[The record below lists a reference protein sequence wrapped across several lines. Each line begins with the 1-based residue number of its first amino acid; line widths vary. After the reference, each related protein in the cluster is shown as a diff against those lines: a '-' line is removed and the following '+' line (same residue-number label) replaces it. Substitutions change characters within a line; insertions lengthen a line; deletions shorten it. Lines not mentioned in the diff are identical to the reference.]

1 MGSNSSKSSSRTIY
15 GNTTTSNPYAYSK
28 TDNNGTLAGFKNGT
42 ALQSVYDIVNKS
54 VDSLLNEYI
63 NPDPNS
69 PINQSKIKSFS
80 NTLAQQ
86 TRNSLENDIINPLS
100 KRNMLRSSQAA
111 DLYRNLLNQNVA
123 SVANYTNELYTNS
136 SDEVGKKLSNLLSL
150 YMLGANYLSDLQ
162 NHSLKASSGNAS
174 KYNSTSRDSDIAS
187 ALLPYAISV
196 MSSL

>member
-28 TDNNGTLAGFKNGT
+28 TDNSVTLAGFKSGT

-69 PINQSKIKSFS
+69 QINQSKIKSFS
-80 NTLAQQ
+80 DTLARQ
-86 TRNSLENDIINPLS
+86 TRSNLENDIINPLS
-100 KRNMLRSSQAA
+100 KRNMLRSSQAT
-111 DLYRNLLNQNVA
+111 DLYRNLLNQNIA
-123 SVANYTNELYTNS
+123 STENYTNELYTNS
-136 SDEVGKKLSNLLSL
+136 SDEIGKKLSTLLSM

-162 NHSLKASSGNAS
+162 NHSLRASSGNAS
-174 KYNSTSRDSDIAS
+174 KYNTTSRDSDIAS
-187 ALLPYAISV
+187 TLLPYAISM
-196 MSSL
+196 MSLL